1 MRVKRPFGLA
11 AASLVVVLGAAG
23 AQPIPPGSIPG
34 GPPGLRGAQVPV
46 QGGSVCARLESALQQ
61 IDYGSTGDPETL
73 RRYDDAINR
82 QRFELDQ
89 AVMQSRRMG
98 CESRGGFF
106 LFGSFQRSPQCD
118 QLTSQIGR
126 MRANLDRMMGELERM
141 RGGDVSRD
149 TRRRQLIAALAQN
162 NCGPQYRAA
171 AAPQPARPRSLF
183 ESLFG
188 GPIRE
193 EASPE
198 ADPLQLPASGT
209 YRTACVRV
217 CDGFYFPISYA
228 TTPAKF
234 PEDEKTC
241 QRLCPAA
248 ETALYTHRNPGEEM
262 DLAVS
267 LSGQPYSALPT
278 AFRYR
283 QQFDP
288 ACSCRAPG
296 QSWAEALTGR
306 RDETLMPGDVV
317 VTPERS
323 KLMSQPKLT
332 PAQRKKGL
340 RPSEPEPT
348 ATITP
353 SQPPGPA
360 VTPTDDRK
368 VRVVGPQ
375 FYPVR

>member
-1 MRVKRPFGLA
+1 
-11 AASLVVVLGAAG
+11 
-23 AQPIPPGSIPG
+23 
-34 GPPGLRGAQVPV
+34 V
-46 QGGSVCARLESALQQ
+46 QTPAPQAGSVCSRLETALSQL
-61 IDYGSTGDPETL
+61 DYGTTANPETI
-73 RRYDDAINR
+73 RRYDEAINR

-89 AVMQSRRMG
+89 AVMQSRRLG

-106 LFGSFQRSPQCD
+106 LFGSPQRAPQCD
-118 QLTSQIGR
+118 QLTAQIGR
-126 MRANLDRMMGELERM
+126 MRGNLDRMMSELERM
-141 RGGDVSRD
+141 RGGDLSRD
-149 TRRRQLIAALAQN
+149 AQRRRLVAALAQN
-162 NCGPQYRAA
+162 NCGPQYRTAA
-171 AAPQPARPRSLF
+171 AQQPARPRSLF

-193 EASPE
+193 ESTVE
-198 ADPLQLPASGT
+198 ADPLQLPQSGT
-209 YRTACVRV
+209 YRTVCVRT

-234 PEDEKTC
+234 AEDEKTC

-248 ETALYTHRNPGEEM
+248 ETALYAHHNPGEEM
-262 DLAVS
+262 DQAVS
-267 LSGQPYSALPT
+267 ITGQPYTALPT

-283 QQFDP
+283 QQLDP
-288 ACSCRAPG
+288 ACTCRGPG

-306 RDETLMPGDVV
+306 RDETLQPGDVI

-323 KLMSQPKLT
+323 KQMAQPKLT
-332 PAQRKKGL
+332 PAQRRKGV
-340 RPSEPEPT
+340 RPAEPEPT

-360 VTPTDDRK
+360 VTPPGDRK

>member
-1 MRVKRPFGLA
+1 MRAMRPLGLA
-11 AASLVVVLGAAG
+11 AASFVALFGAAA

-34 GPPGLRGAQVPV
+34 GPPGLRGV
-46 QGGSVCARLESALQQ
+46 QPPAPQTGSVCSRLETALNQL
-61 IDYGSTGDPETL
+61 DYGTTGNPDTI
-73 RRYDDAINR
+73 RRYDEAINR

-106 LFGSFQRSPQCD
+106 LFGSLQRAPQCD
-118 QLTSQIGR
+118 EVTNRIGR
-126 MRANLDRMMGELERM
+126 MRANLDRMMSELERM
-141 RGGDVSRD
+141 RGGDLSRD
-149 TRRRQLIAALAQN
+149 TRRRQLIATLAQN
-162 NCGPQYRAA
+162 NCGPQYRVA

-193 EASPE
+193 ESTVE
-198 ADPLQLPASGT
+198 ADPLQLPQSGT
-209 YRTACVRV
+209 FRTVCVRT
-217 CDGFYFPISYA
+217 CDGAFFPISYA
-228 TTPAKF
+228 TSPARF
-234 PEDEKTC
+234 GEDEKTC

-248 ETALYTHRNPGEEM
+248 ETALFTYRNPGEEI
-262 DLAVS
+262 DQAVS
-267 LSGQPYSALPT
+267 ISGQPYTALPT

-283 QQFDP
+283 QQVDP
-288 ACSCRAPG
+288 ACTCRGPG

-306 RDETLMPGDVV
+306 RDETLQPGDVI
-317 VTPERS
+317 VTEERS
-323 KLMSQPKLT
+323 KRMAQPKLT
-332 PAQRKKGL
+332 PAQRKKGA
-340 RPSEPEPT
+340 REPEPT
-348 ATITP
+348 ASITP

-360 VTPTDDRK
+360 VTPQGDRK